1 MLLCMTLASLLQ
13 VAYRKQDCGVGRMKS
28 LLDCGRTDRCRGRG
42 GAGAGQVNLIHL

>member
-28 LLDCGRTDRCRGRG
+28 LLDCGQTGAGG

>member
-13 VAYRKQDCGVGRMKS
+13 VAYGKQDC
-28 LLDCGRTDRCRGRG
+28 LLDCGQTGAGG